1 MYCAIEGLDGAGKS
15 TVITL
20 VVESLQNY
28 GIQAA
33 VKPEF
38 PVGRLDDK
46 FREVLDKGLFLAQHL
61 EIPAAA
67 AFFYLLHAEVI
78 STKAIEWG
86 QADVVLA
93 DRCHITHSMYQAYF
107 ASKSSGSFDVV
118 RMLGHLEGLFT
129 DLDIALPEIIVL
141 LDASVE
147 QVLPR
152 LREREGREITAD
164 EIRVLR
170 VFHAYYA
177 ELADRF
183 PKKVIKVKADA
194 PPNLVA
200 EEVTNLILAKLEVS
214 EARSK

>member
-15 TVITL
+15 TVVPL
-20 VVESLQNY
+20 VVQSLKDR
-28 GIQAA
+28 GIRAE

-38 PVGRLDDK
+38 PVGQLDVK

-61 EIPAAA
+61 EMPAAA

-78 STKAIEWG
+78 STKSIDWG
-86 QADVVLA
+86 NAQVVLA

-107 ASKSSGSFDVV
+107 ASKNPESFDVV
-118 RMLGHLEGLFT
+118 RMLGHLEGLFA

-147 QVLPR
+147 EVLPR
-152 LREREGREITAD
+152 LREREAREVTAD

-170 VFHAYYA
+170 VFHSYYA
-177 ELADRF
+177 ELANRF
-183 PKKVIKVKADA
+183 PDIVIRIKADSSPVA
-194 PPNLVA
+194 VA
-200 EEVTNLILAKLEVS
+200 EAVTNLILARVEPS
-214 EARSK
+214 GAR